1 MDETQK
7 TEPRGQTPETDG
19 NTTKASALYDR
30 FAEKSREIFELGQ
43 EKSHDEAWEKAMEL
57 SRQQLTAAGE
67 FSAEQGEGFKRYL
80 RRDFNQT
87 TEDMRQLGEEAKEY
101 LNPARLGAGAL
112 SSLAKLL
119 HTAGGAMTA
128 LSAKAED
135 ALVYQTGE
143 ITMAGTLTC
152 LSCGHKVQLK
162 ATSVVPACP
171 ACQGTRF
178 RKGY

>member
-1 MDETQK
+1 MDETRK
-7 TEPRGQTPETDG
+7 TEPRGQTPEDDD

-43 EKSHDEAWEKAMEL
+43 EKSHEAWEKAMEL

-67 FSAEQGEGFKRYL
+67 FSAEQGEVFKRYL
-80 RRDFNQT
+80 RRDFAQT
-87 TEDMRQLGEEAKEY
+87 KEEMRQLGEEAKEY
-101 LNPARLGAGAL
+101 LNPARVGAGAL

-119 HTAGGAMTA
+119 HAAGGAMTA

-152 LSCGHKVQLK
+152 SACGHKVQLK
-162 ATSVVPACP
+162 ATGVVPTCP
-171 ACQGTRF
+171 SCQGTRF